1 MKIVLVSVIAIL
13 VVYGLL
19 SFRKP
24 NSVET
29 TNTKGIQ
36 FFEGTFKQALLEA
49 KDLKRP
55 IFLDVYATWCGPC
68 KQLKKTTFKD
78 EAVGNY
84 FNANFINVAIDGE
97 TPEGQELIRKYN
109 IRAYPSLL
117 IVDSSGEVKTRTVG
131 FLEPHILINFGKR
144 IIP

>member
-97 TPEGQELIRKYN
+97 SPEGQELIRKYN

>member
-1 MKIVLVSVIAIL
+1 MKIVLVTIIAIL

-19 SFRKP
+19 SFKKP
-24 NSVET
+24 NNIEA

-49 KDLKRP
+49 KDLKKP

-97 TPEGQELIRKYN
+97 TTEGQELIRKFN

-117 IVDSSGEVKTRTVG
+117 IVDSNGQVKTRTVG
-131 FLEPHILINFGKR
+131 FLEPYVLINFGKR
-144 IIP
+144 IVP

>member
-24 NSVET
+24 NNVET
-29 TNTKGIQ
+29 TSTKGIQ
-36 FFEGTFKQALLEA
+36 FFEGTFKQALLQA
-49 KDLKRP
+49 KDLKKP

-68 KQLKKTTFKD
+68 IQLKKTTFKD

-97 TPEGQELIRKYN
+97 TQEGQDLIRKYN

>member
-24 NSVET
+24 NNVET
-29 TNTKGIQ
+29 TSTKGIQ

-49 KDLKRP
+49 KDLKKP

-97 TPEGQELIRKYN
+97 TQEGQDLIRKYN